1 MKPNLIRPYFQKVG
15 ILFLIFVCFLT
26 EFQAEED
33 YKGSYTNLTE
43 ALKNPNEVRI
53 LDLSHNQLTTLP
65 EEIGQLRKLQQLNLS
80 RNPIASKE
88 IQKIRLLLPKY
99 AIYFE

>member
-1 MKPNLIRPYFQKVG
+1 M
-15 ILFLIFVCFLT
+15 
-26 EFQAEED
+26 
-33 YKGSYTNLTE
+33 
-43 ALKNPNEVRI
+43 